1 MLTHPTLEKLRS
13 LKLFGMAQALAEQ
26 LETRA
31 ADDLSFEARLGL
43 LVDRE
48 AIERDNRK
56 LSSLLRKA
64 NLRQKAS
71 LEDLDYK
78 HPRGLDKSLMLSLA
92 SGSWLAEHRHVCV
105 TGATGVGKTFIACA
119 LAQAACRQGYSARY
133 FRTSRLLQEL
143 QLAKGDGSYLKRMK
157 ALANSALLVLDDFG
171 IEPLASQDKHTLL
184 ELLDDRFDRAST
196 LIASQLP
203 TSLWHDFLGDNPTL
217 ADAILD
223 RILHNAYRI
232 ELKGESL
239 RKARAT
245 SL

>member
-1 MLTHPTLEKLRS
+1 MLMHPTLEKLRS

-26 LETRA
+26 LQTRA

-48 AIERDNRK
+48 ATERDNRK
-56 LSSLLRKA
+56 LASLLRKA

-119 LAQAACRQGYSARY
+119 LGSLPARLQRPLLPHQPPAA
-133 FRTSRLLQEL
+133 
-143 QLAKGDGSYLKRMK
+143 
-157 ALANSALLVLDDFG
+157 
-171 IEPLASQDKHTLL
+171 
-184 ELLDDRFDRAST
+184 RAS
-196 LIASQLP
+196 AGQGRRQLP
-203 TSLWHDFLGDNPTL
+203 QTHEGLSQ
-217 ADAILD
+217 
-223 RILHNAYRI
+223 
-232 ELKGESL
+232 
-239 RKARAT
+239 
-245 SL
+245 